1 MKHPNPLKIKIIRTK
16 IMHKLK
22 ILGFIVFFF
31 LLTNSLLFSQDFKN
45 IKGNIVFF
53 DITGIEYSPKSKILS
68 LINTNRG
75 RLLTNILVV
84 NMVKDSEIGKQI
96 LKTCFSIDKV
106 EPHSF
111 FYYENR
117 FHLYLGHPALL
128 ANRFFD

>member
-22 ILGFIVFFF
+22 ILGFIVFFL

-84 NMVKDSEIGKQI
+84 NMVKELYALGLFDDIQVTAESVGKNQVK
-96 LKTCFSIDKV
+96 LNFHFV
-106 EPHSF
+106 EKGRMH
-111 FYYENR
+111 
-117 FHLYLGHPALL
+117 
-128 ANRFFD
+128 